1 MKDGDAMIDELIKE
15 FPNSGQKIVSL
26 VKSTKFGVCIKKIQK
41 NVDYISRINKEIN
54 IQKQLNCIYYPKV
67 YYSEI
72 TEDSCLIYEE
82 FIDGND
88 LTDYVGIEGIYY
100 DNEVECIKLLKE
112 LIIGLDFVWQKNV
125 VHRDIKPANIIIRKS
140 NNKPVIL
147 DLGIAKNLD
156 SNTVTTGGM
165 WGTRGYSSP
174 EQRFNNRDLFG
185 KRSDMFSLGIV
196 IYELFYG
203 EIPFKNDY
211 ELAFNSCDFN
221 KNNLEPSE
229 EFKSIISKML
239 EKQPFKRYKNALS
252 ILNDINKYL
261 GGVENE

>member
-1 MKDGDAMIDELIKE
+1 MNDEIIKE

-26 VKSTKFGVCIKKIQK
+26 VNNSKFGKCIKKVQK
-41 NVDYISRINKEIN
+41 NMEYISRINKEIN
-54 IQKQLNCIYYPKV
+54 IQKELDCIYYPKV
-67 YYSEI
+67 FFANI
-72 TEDSCLIYEE
+72 TEQNCLIYEE
-82 FIDGND
+82 FIDGKD
-88 LTDYVGIEGIYY
+88 LTNYIGKDKIYY
-100 DNEVECIKLLKE
+100 NNEIACINLLKE
-112 LIIGLDFVWQKNV
+112 LVIGLEFVWSKNV

-156 SNTVTTGGM
+156 SSTVTEGGM
-165 WGTRGYSSP
+165 WGTKGYSSP

-196 IYELFYG
+196 IYELFFG

-221 KNNLEPSE
+221 KNDLQPSE
-229 EFKSIISKML
+229 KFKKIISKML
-239 EKQPFKRYKNALS
+239 EKQPFKR
-252 ILNDINKYL
+252 
-261 GGVENE
+261 